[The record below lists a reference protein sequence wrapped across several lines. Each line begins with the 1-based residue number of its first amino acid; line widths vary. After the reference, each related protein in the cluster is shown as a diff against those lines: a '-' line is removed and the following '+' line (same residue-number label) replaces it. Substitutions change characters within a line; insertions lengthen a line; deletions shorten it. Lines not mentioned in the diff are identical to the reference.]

1 LAARHRVPWE
11 RANGGIET
19 GGDGVAASPAGD
31 RRLPAPWQCV
41 KEENAAMSTE
51 ESKYRQESP
60 DQVVESREVVQGPV
74 RLEVVPASV
83 EGSVS
88 RGASPLATWINVIY
102 IVLAVADGLIAI
114 RFVLKLLAANPEAGF
129 ARLIYGVTAPL
140 VAPFVG
146 LLGNPASSAGNQFEV
161 TSLVAIAVYALVAW
175 LLTRIARL
183 VFNRTATRSRR
194 DFS

>member
-1 LAARHRVPWE
+1 
-11 RANGGIET
+11 
-19 GGDGVAASPAGD
+19 
-31 RRLPAPWQCV
+31 
-41 KEENAAMSTE
+41 MSIE
-51 ESKYRQESP
+51 ESKYRQESA
-60 DQVVESREVVQGPV
+60 DEVVESREIVRGPV
-74 RLEVVPASV
+74 RLAVEPAHVEHSV
-83 EGSVS
+83 R

-102 IVLAVADGLIAI
+102 MVLAVADGLIAI
-114 RFVLKLLAANPEAGF
+114 RFVLKLLAANPDAGF

-183 VFNRTATRSRR
+183 VFNRTVTRSRR